1 MKTLLIV
8 KLGSTCPELADQR
21 GDFEDWIAEGL
32 GPTPTPVQ
40 TIDPVR
46 GDPLPAYDALA
57 GVVVTGSHAM
67 VTDRHP
73 WSEQTGQWL
82 LGLLSRDIP
91 LLGICYGHQLLA
103 HVLGCPVDDNPRGL
117 EVGTVPLYL
126 TAEAH
131 EDPLF
136 AGLPNPFLAH
146 VSHRQ
151 SVLELPAGAVPLVWS
166 EQEPHHAFR
175 VGRCAWGVQFHPEFD
190 LPIQLAYIRCNTEE
204 LRAAGYDPDHLAQQ
218 VKPTPEA
225 AGLLARFGQLC
236 LTSFDRLSR

>member
-8 KLGSTCPELADQR
+8 KLGSTFPELAAQR
-21 GDFEDWIAEGL
+21 GDFEDWAAAGL
-32 GPTPTPVQ
+32 GPLTASVQ
-40 TIDPVR
+40 TVDPLR
-46 GDPLPAYDALA
+46 GDPLPDYDSLA

-82 LGLLSRDIP
+82 VGLLPREIP

-103 HVLGCPVDDNPRGL
+103 HALGYRVDDNPRGV
-117 EVGTVPLYL
+117 EVGTVPVYL
-126 TAEAH
+126 TAKAA

-151 SVLELPAGAVPLVWS
+151 SVLELPAGAAPLAWS
-166 EQEPHHAFR
+166 EKEPHHAFR
-175 VGRCAWGVQFHPEFD
+175 LGRCAWGVQFHPEFD
-190 LPIQLAYIRCNTEE
+190 PQIQLAYIRRETEE
-204 LRAAGYDPDHLAQQ
+204 LRAAGYDPDRLAQQ
-218 VKPTPEA
+218 VQPTPEA

-236 LTSFDRLSR
+236 MGFFGR